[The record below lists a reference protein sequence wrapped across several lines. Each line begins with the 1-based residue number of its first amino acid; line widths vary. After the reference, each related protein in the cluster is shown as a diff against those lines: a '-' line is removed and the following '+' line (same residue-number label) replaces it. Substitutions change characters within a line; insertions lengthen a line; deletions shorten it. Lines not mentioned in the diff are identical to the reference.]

1 MSRSTKRSTTS
12 IKSRGLILQLMEDML
27 PEKSL
32 ISLNAQRWCRMGIYT
47 KELKSLYGRLLAM
60 TRKTKCFLIE
70 IFSLKGALL
79 RWRNWMSRKIDY
91 LSEEM
96 YNIYKEDLMPN
107 KKKKN
112 KKNNKKKKIKKKKA
126 KAKKRKNKR

>member
-32 ISLNAQRWCRMGIYT
+32 ISLNAQRWYRTGTYT
-47 KELKSLYGRLLAM
+47 RRLKSLSGPLRAM
-60 TRKTKCFLIE
+60 MRKTKSFLIGTYS
-70 IFSLKGALL
+70 IKAVSL
-79 RWRNWMSRKIDY
+79 RWRSWMSKTFDY

-96 YNIYKEDLMPN
+96 YNIWKGDLMP
-107 KKKKN
+107 K
-112 KKNNKKKKIKKKKA
+112 KKKKA
-126 KAKKRKNKR
+126 KKKKKKAKKKKKR

>member
-60 TRKTKCFLIE
+60 TRKTKFFLTE
-70 IFSLKGALL
+70 MFSLKAAFL
-79 RWRNWMSRKIDY
+79 RCRSWMSKIDY

-96 YNIYKEDLMPN
+96 YNIWKGDLMP
-107 KKKKN
+107 K
-112 KKNNKKKKIKKKKA
+112 KKKKA
-126 KAKKRKNKR
+126 KKKKKKAKVKKKKKR

>member
-47 KELKSLYGRLLAM
+47 KELKSLYGRLLVM
-60 TRKTKCFLIE
+60 IKKMKCFQIGTY
-70 IFSLKGALL
+70 SPKGVLL

>member
-32 ISLNAQRWCRMGIYT
+32 ISLNAPRWSRTGMYIR
-47 KELKSLYGRLLAM
+47 KLKSLSGRLLVM
-60 TRKTKCFLIE
+60 IRRMKCFQIE
-70 IFSLKGALL
+70 TSFLRGVFS

-96 YNIYKEDLMPN
+96 YNIWKEDLMPN

>member
-1 MSRSTKRSTTS
+1 MSRSTKRSITS
-12 IKSRGLILQLMEDML
+12 IKSRGWISLLMEDML

-32 ISLNAQRWCRMGIYT
+32 ISLNAQRWSRLPMYT
-47 KELKSLYGRLLAM
+47 KELKSLYGRLQAM
-60 TRKTKCFLIE
+60 MRRMKSSLTGIYFL
-70 IFSLKGALL
+70 KAVLL

-96 YNIYKEDLMPN
+96 YNITKEDLMPKKKKKKAKKKN

-112 KKNNKKKKIKKKKA
+112 KK
-126 KAKKRKNKR
+126 KKRK

>member
-1 MSRSTKRSTTS
+1 MSKLTSRNTTSTKYP
-12 IKSRGLILQLMEDML
+12 GWILLQTEAMPLG
-27 PEKSL
+27 KSL
-32 ISLNAQRWCRMGIYT
+32 ISLNAPRWSRTGMYIR
-47 KELKSLYGRLLAM
+47 KLKSLSGHLRVM
-60 TRKTKCFLIE
+60 IRRMKCFQIE
-70 IFSLKGALL
+70 TSFLRGVFS

-96 YNIYKEDLMPN
+96 YNIWKEDLMPN

>member
-1 MSRSTKRSTTS
+1 M
-12 IKSRGLILQLMEDML
+12 DM
-27 PEKSL
+27 
-32 ISLNAQRWCRMGIYT
+32 YT
-47 KELKSLYGRLLAM
+47 KKLKDSFGRLLVM
-60 TRKTKCFLIE
+60 IRRMKCFQIE
-70 IFSLKGALL
+70 ISFLGDVFSK
-79 RWRNWMSRKIDY
+79 WKNWMSRKIDY

-96 YNIYKEDLMPN
+96 YNIYEEDLMPN

>member
-1 MSRSTKRSTTS
+1 MSRSTRRSITS
-12 IKSRGLILQLMEDML
+12 IKFRGWISQLMEDML

-32 ISLNAQRWCRMGIYT
+32 ISLNAQRWSRLPMYT
-47 KELKSLYGRLLAM
+47 KELKSLYGRLQAM
-60 TRKTKCFLIE
+60 MRRMKSSLTGIYFL
-70 IFSLKGALL
+70 KAVLL

-96 YNIYKEDLMPN
+96 YNITKEDLMPKKKKKKAKKKN

-112 KKNNKKKKIKKKKA
+112 KK
-126 KAKKRKNKR
+126 KKRK